1 MKSEWINKRFNIRN
15 IIQTNKIMIIMIIFN
30 LLICIILLT
39 ISKITSSSDGFC
51 NVFGKILLLLGT
63 FMAIALVIT
72 FFVLTKNKVLTKLKK
87 QNITQTD
94 LNLLDEEMNN
104 IAKKQ
109 IHISAANI
117 IITENFLIKD
127 YIMANKVEIY
137 KISNLCKITY
147 SYDSF
152 NATPGRAVRKVNTGN
167 IKFYD
172 SNEQVIFSLYELK
185 LDVKKLIDYFKENME
200 NLVIEMNK

>member
-1 MKSEWINKRFNIRN
+1 
-15 IIQTNKIMIIMIIFN
+15 
-30 LLICIILLT
+30 
-39 ISKITSSSDGFC
+39 
-51 NVFGKILLLLGT
+51 
-63 FMAIALVIT
+63 
-72 FFVLTKNKVLTKLKK
+72 
-87 QNITQTD
+87 
-94 LNLLDEEMNN
+94 MNN

-127 YIMANKVEIY
+127 YTMANKVEIY
-137 KISNLCKITY
+137 KISNLYKITY